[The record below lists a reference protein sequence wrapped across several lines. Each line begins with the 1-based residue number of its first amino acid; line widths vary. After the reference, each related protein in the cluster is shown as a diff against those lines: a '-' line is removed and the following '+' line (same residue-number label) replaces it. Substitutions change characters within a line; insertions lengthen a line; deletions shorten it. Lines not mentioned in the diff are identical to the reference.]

1 MQYRM
6 NKYKLT
12 PTQINELLKSA
23 DVGRFA
29 TISENGYPYV
39 IAMHYVYF
47 NNKIYLH
54 GLSKGQKIDNLKL
67 NPKVCFEVDDFLGLL
82 TKDIKNACDT
92 EAEYKSAVITGNATL
107 LEDLDLKREVLA
119 QIVNKYTPQFNEG
132 DLPDNLIKSTAVIE
146 IEIIECTGKY
156 HN

>member
-12 PTQINELLKSA
+12 SIQVNELLQSA
-23 DVGRFA
+23 DIGRFV
-29 TISENGYPYV
+29 TINEDGYPYAV
-39 IAMHYVYF
+39 AMHYVYF

-54 GLSKGQKIDNLKL
+54 GLSKGQKIDNLKRS
-67 NPKVCFEVDDFLGLL
+67 PKVCFEVDELVCLL
-82 TKDIKNACDT
+82 TKDIENACDT
-92 EAEYKSAVITGNATL
+92 EAEYKSVVITGNASL
-107 LEDLDLKREVLA
+107 LEDLDLKREVLS
-119 QIVNKYTPQFNEG
+119 QLINKYTPQFNER
-132 DLPDNLIKSTAVIE
+132 DLPDNMIKSTAVIE